1 MTEYT
6 WKPIDDLPA
15 DLTEFINP
23 DLQVLSQSW
32 IERLR
37 QLRESQKLKEF
48 NERLSRQWAIE
59 TGIIER
65 IYTLDRGVTQML
77 IETGLDAS
85 LIPHG
90 STNKPAAL
98 VVSMIRDQ
106 KEVIDGLFDFV
117 AQRRDLSTSY
127 LRQMHQV
134 FMRTQKTTEAIDE
147 FGNYME
153 VEVIRGD
160 WKKWP
165 NNPRRPDGIIHE
177 YCPPEQVASEMD
189 KLIAM
194 HLEHT
199 KMGVSPEVEAAWL
212 HHRFTQ
218 IHPFQDGNGRIA
230 RALASLI
237 FLRAGWF
244 PLVIINDIRE
254 EYIHA
259 SENADDEDLLPLVEL
274 FAKRQIQAFRQ
285 ALSISEDVAVE
296 RSIQYI
302 IKQSL
307 ERLKQRRMPSS
318 AFEIS
323 RQLESFTQQRLREV
337 APDIKIALQEIAA
350 NYWASVTGNDADN
363 DFWYKGQI
371 IQIAKQ
377 FDYYANFRNYR
388 AWIQMQVKEERLA
401 KLTFSFH
408 GLGYEF
414 SGIMAVSAFLE
425 FRTDNENSDA
435 AAEGPYT
442 ICTNIFQFSYR
453 DDFEQLLKRYK
464 PWLEETILI
473 GLEQWRKQL

>member
-1 MTEYT
+1 MTGYE
-6 WKPIDDLPA
+6 WKPLEDLPDDLVQYV
-15 DLTEFINP
+15 NP
-23 DLQVLSQSW
+23 DLQVLAQSW
-32 IERLR
+32 TVRLG

-48 NERLSRQWAIE
+48 NKRLSRQWAVE

-90 STNKPAAL
+90 TTNKPATL

-117 AQRRDLSTSY
+117 AQRLDLSTSY
-127 LRQMHQV
+127 LKQMHQV
-134 FMRTQKTTEAIDE
+134 FMRTQKTTDAIDQ
-147 FGNYME
+147 FGNYVE
-153 VEVIRGD
+153 VEILRGD

-165 NNPRRPDGIIHE
+165 NNPSRPDGTLHE

-189 KLIAM
+189 RLISM

-199 KMGVSPEVEAAWL
+199 EKGISPEVEAAWL

-230 RALASLI
+230 RALATLI
-237 FLRAGWF
+237 FLRTGWF
-244 PLVIINDIRE
+244 PLVIVDDIRDD
-254 EYIHA
+254 YIHA
-259 SENADDEDLLPLVEL
+259 AEEADSGNLLPLVEL

-296 RSIQYI
+296 RSIQSI
-302 IKQSL
+302 IERSL
-307 ERLKQRRMPSS
+307 ARLGQRRIPSS

-323 RQLESFTQQRLREV
+323 RQLENFTRQRLREV
-337 APDIKIALQEIAA
+337 AHDLSDALQQIAP

-371 IQIAKQ
+371 IQVAKQ

-388 AWIQMQVKEERLA
+388 AWAQMRVKEERLA
-401 KLTFSFH
+401 NIKIKFVFMLILTRHCPMIF
-408 GLGYEF
+408 GWAKKNEF
-414 SGIMAVSAFLE
+414 VVRYTHIFMA
-425 FRTDNENSDA
+425 
-435 AAEGPYT
+435 
-442 ICTNIFQFSYR
+442 
-453 DDFEQLLKRYK
+453 
-464 PWLEETILI
+464 
-473 GLEQWRKQL
+473 